1 MPARQR
7 DLRRSNLAVV
17 LAAVAASAPPPSR
30 AALAEATGLT
40 RTTVSALVEL
50 LLAAGLVEEVGPGP
64 RLRAGRPATGLR
76 VSGSRVAALGAEVG
90 VDYLAAAVVDL
101 TGAVRGR
108 TVVPGDNRGLPP
120 DEVLARSAALAG
132 ALLVAAEGDGL
143 RVVGA
148 AWAVPGLVDAGRGR
162 VLLAPNLGWSD
173 VDAAAVLAGSPALA
187 GAGVLG
193 VRVDNEA
200 TLAALAEPGV
210 TDPRWSGDGAGDN
223 AGAGGSLLRVSGEIG
238 VGAGLVLDG
247 RLARGRHG
255 WSGELGHVC
264 VDPSGPRCRCG
275 ASGCLEVYAGQEA
288 VLATAGRGGALPA
301 TTLGEGAA
309 PGAHGSPVGLGALVG
324 PARRGDPAV
333 LAALARAGWALGVA
347 VSAAVN
353 LLDVDAVVLGGV
365 YAPLAGWVLPTMTAE
380 LDVRV
385 LRARLSPVPVRVSTL
400 GPDAAV
406 LGAAASVLAAVVEDP
421 GALVDEVVARAG

>member
-1 MPARQR
+1 MPARQS
-7 DLRRSNLAVV
+7 DLRRSNLTSV
-17 LAAVAASAPPPSR
+17 LAEVAASTVPPSR
-30 AALAEATGLT
+30 AAVASATGLT

-50 LLAAGLVEEVGPGP
+50 LLVAGLVEEVRPGP

-76 VSGSRVAALGAEVG
+76 VSGAHLAALGAEVG
-90 VDYLAAAVVDL
+90 VDYLAACVVDL
-101 TGAVRGR
+101 TGTVRGR
-108 TVVPGDNRGLPP
+108 AVVPGDNRGLPP
-120 DEVLARSAALAG
+120 GEVLARSAALAG
-132 ALLVAAEGDGL
+132 SLLAPAAREGL
-143 RVVGA
+143 RVVGT

-173 VDAAAVLAGSPALA
+173 VEVARALGGHPALA
-187 GAGVLG
+187 GAGALG
-193 VRVDNEA
+193 PPLVDNEA

-210 TDPRWSGDGAGDN
+210 GRVPGVASTPGA
-223 AGAGGSLLRVSGEIG
+223 ATGSLLRVSGEVGI
-238 VGAGLVLDG
+238 GAGLVLDG

-275 ASGCLEVYAGQEA
+275 ARGCLEVYAGQEA
-288 VLATAGRGGALPA
+288 VLAAAGRVGVLPG
-301 TTLGEGAA
+301 TTLGESAA
-309 PGAHGSPVGLGALVG
+309 PGGAAGPVGLGALAG
-324 PARRGDPAV
+324 PARHGEPAA

-365 YAPLAGWVLPTMTAE
+365 YAPLAAWVLPTMTAE

-385 LRARLSPVPVRVSTL
+385 LRARLAPVPVRVSTL

-406 LGAAASVLAAVVEDP
+406 LGAAASVLATVLEDP
-421 GALVDEVVARAG
+421 GALVGEVVARAG